1 MHQTEGVPHLVC
13 HDVAQHRTEDG
24 DLVVEPAGRGVGSR
38 RLAESPVVHQLE
50 HVVVEVY
57 RGLEDLTG
65 AGVGPGGSHRIG
77 LLRGGVDEAGVA
89 DVVGVKARVILRIAL
104 GDDGVLEADGLKCLL
119 PVLDALLEVG
129 VPLFGEC
136 VIDVVDDWLGGDDE
150 FASLMPLDILGLWLQ
165 APAIDV
171 LHLLHRQGV
180 GGDLGGSIGEV
191 ANTVV
196 VQAGAHHILV
206 VRQQSERGVDHSGEG
221 LLIHGVDGADGHVE
235 ITREGADV
243 SDGGEVLLEAPAQL
257 IGSEEGVKGGLGEEG
272 CDRGL
277 VGEEERRGVDDH
289 SGGVGAP
296 GGDLEGTQHRHQV
309 IVLHPLV
316 DRGLGVSGDGGIE
329 LVEVEALIVL

>member
-1 MHQTEGVPHLVC
+1 MHQTKGVTHLVC
-13 HDVAQHRTEDG
+13 HDVAQHRTEHG
-24 DLVVEPAGRGVGSR
+24 DLVVEPASGGIGSR
-38 RLAESPVVHQLE
+38 RLAEAPVVDQLE

-57 RGLEDLTG
+57 RCLQDLTG
-65 AGVGPGGSHRIG
+65 TWIGPGGTHRIG

-104 GDDGVLEADGLKCLL
+104 GDDGVLEAYRLKGLL

-129 VPLFGEC
+129 VPLVGEC
-136 VIDVVDDWLGGDDE
+136 IIDVVDDRLGGDDE
-150 FASLMPLDILGLWLQ
+150 FASLVPLDVLGLWLQ

-180 GGDLGGSIGEV
+180 GGDLGGPIGEV
-191 ANTVV
+191 SYAVV
-196 VQAGAHHILV
+196 VQAGTHHILV
-206 VRQQSERGVDHSGEG
+206 VRQQTEGGIDHSGEG
-221 LLIHGVDGADGHVE
+221 LLVHGVDGADGHVE
-235 ITREGADV
+235 IAREGADV
-243 SDGGEVLLEAPAQL
+243 GDGGEVLLEAPAQL

-296 GGDLEGTQHRHQV
+296 CGDLEGVQHRHQV

-329 LVEVEALIVL
+329 LVEVEALVVL